1 MNGSSSGADV
11 IIVGA
16 GIVGVT
22 AAYDLAG
29 EGHSVL
35 LLDKGPISDLQS
47 SRNWGFIRRQGCD
60 ASEIPLA
67 GMSSR
72 IWDELRDD
80 IGEASTVVKSGLVYL
95 SPDAEN
101 LAKYRAWM
109 EQTRADEVFG
119 TQLLS
124 PEDVRGL
131 LPTITGDWAGGLM
144 TPTDGHAD
152 PGVATREI
160 AAAAARRGAKIETGV
175 TVTGIRVSGGRVTG
189 VDTTAG
195 IRHASRVIVAAGAWS
210 GRLTRP
216 LGVRIPVRWIRATA
230 ARTNRV
236 SRVTDLAVHV
246 PSVGFSQT
254 PDGSVIFGSA
264 AWSDYDIAIDTLG
277 DLRLFLPNFV
287 RNRKMIQ
294 LHLNEVAFQ
303 DLGRRVTGATK
314 GAALFDWR
322 RVDDPPANRKK
333 IEMAHRNLMSLVPE
347 WKGSHIARMWGGTVD
362 VTPDAL
368 PVISSAPDIEG
379 LVLATGLSSHGFG
392 IGPAVARAA
401 VELATDKAPSIDL
414 GDFRVSRFTEGP
426 VQAHA
431 HL

>member
-1 MNGSSSGADV
+1 MNGSQSGADV

-22 AAYDLAG
+22 AAYDLAA
-29 EGHSVL
+29 EGHSVRL
-35 LLDKGPISDLQS
+35 IDKGPVSDLQS

-60 ASEIPLA
+60 ISEMPLA
-67 GMSSR
+67 AMSSK
-72 IWDELRDD
+72 IWDDIRDD
-80 IGEASTVVKSGLVYL
+80 IGASSTVVKSGLVYL
-95 SPDAEN
+95 SPDQEN
-101 LAKYRAWM
+101 LDKYRGWM
-109 EQTRADEVFG
+109 RETRADQAFG
-119 TQLLS
+119 TELLS
-124 PEDVRGL
+124 PEDVRSL
-131 LPTITGDWAGGLM
+131 LPSLTGEWAGGLM

-160 AAAAARRGAKIETGV
+160 AAAAARRGVTIETGV
-175 TVTGIRVSGGRVTG
+175 TVTGIRVSAGRVTG

-195 IRHASRVIVAAGAWS
+195 PRHAARVIVAAGAWS

-216 LGVRIPVRWIRATA
+216 LGVKIPVRWIRATA
-230 ARTNRV
+230 ARTNPV
-236 SRVTDLAVHV
+236 AHVTDLAVHV

-254 PDGSVIFGSA
+254 SDGSVIFGSA
-264 AWSDYDIAIDTLG
+264 AWSDYDLAIDTLG
-277 DLRLFLPNFV
+277 DLRLFLPNFF

-303 DLGRRVTGATK
+303 DLGRRLTGATR

-322 RVDDPPANRKK
+322 RMDDPPANRRK

-347 WKGSHIARMWGGTVD
+347 WRGSRIARMWGGTVD

-368 PVISSAPDIEG
+368 PVISAVPRIEG
-379 LVLATGLSSHGFG
+379 LILATGLSSHGFG
-392 IGPAVARAA
+392 IGPGVAKVAA
-401 VELATDKAPSIDL
+401 ELATDRAPSIDIA
-414 GDFRVSRFTEGP
+414 DFRVSRFDEGP
-426 VQAHA
+426 IQAHA